1 MQAHE
6 AVAGNPLVL
15 WKMQVSLPRAA
26 DGIAV
31 RVRREA
37 LAVHDG
43 SCHRESNSELRITIC
58 CRLEH
63 L

>member
-1 MQAHE
+1 MEQ

-15 WKMQVSLPRAA
+15 WTMQVSLPRAA

-31 RVRREA
+31 LVRRDA
-37 LAVHDG
+37 LAIDDG
-43 SCHRESNSELRITIC
+43 DYHREPISELKVTSDW
-58 CRLEH
+58 RLEH